1 MLNWAVG
8 CVVAGMLATGSMS
21 WLVGAVFGPMSGLP
35 LIAVLLIVA
44 VFACVFHNILPAGAA
59 VAGLITIPVCTLVA
73 GMGGNVTA
81 AIFLC
86 AVFSC
91 AAFLL
96 PLDLCVYCAY
106 SSERKYFTPFDEM
119 KVGWVPSVVA
129 IAMVALVIPGVCTL
143 MGLQ

>member
-1 MLNWAVG
+1 MGWSWWWRYGPLTLINDGASAALAAALCG
-8 CVVAGMLATGSMS
+8 FLLLLALGVAHGF
-21 WLVGAVFGPMSGLP
+21 GAMSGHD
-35 LIAVLLIVA
+35 AVSAFI
-44 VFACVFHNILPAGAA
+44 
-59 VAGLITIPVCTLVA
+59 
-73 GMGGNVTA
+73 
-81 AIFLC
+81 
-86 AVFSC
+86 

>member
-1 MLNWAVG
+1 M
-8 CVVAGMLATGSMS
+8 
-21 WLVGAVFGPMSGLP
+21 
-35 LIAVLLIVA
+35 
-44 VFACVFHNILPAGAA
+44 
-59 VAGLITIPVCTLVA
+59 AGLITIPVCTLVA
-73 GMGGNVTA
+73 DMGGNVTA

>member
-1 MLNWAVG
+1 MG
-8 CVVAGMLATGSMS
+8 
-21 WLVGAVFGPMSGLP
+21 GLP

-59 VAGLITIPVCTLVA
+59 VASLITIRHLVA

-106 SSERKYFTPFDEM
+106 SARKCFTPVRRDERS
-119 KVGWVPSVVA
+119 GGSPASWPWRWS
-129 IAMVALVIPGVCTL
+129 PW
-143 MGLQ
+143 

>member
-1 MLNWAVG
+1 MR
-8 CVVAGMLATGSMS
+8 
-21 WLVGAVFGPMSGLP
+21 P
-35 LIAVLLIVA
+35 
-44 VFACVFHNILPAGAA
+44 AA
-59 VAGLITIPVCTLVA
+59 VSYTHLDVYKRQ
-73 GMGGNVTA
+73 
-81 AIFLC
+81 
-86 AVFSC
+86 
-91 AAFLL
+91 FLL